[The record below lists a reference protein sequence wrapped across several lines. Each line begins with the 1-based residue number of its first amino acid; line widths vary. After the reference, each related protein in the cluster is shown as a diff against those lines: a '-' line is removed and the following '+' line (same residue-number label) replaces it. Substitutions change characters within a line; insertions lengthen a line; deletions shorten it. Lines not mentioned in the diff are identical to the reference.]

1 MTDSESAGEA
11 SRGRDWLRLLLLN
24 SLGALVAFSIAL
36 QDATT
41 SWQGR
46 NRVFVI
52 SLVYANC
59 IGVVASF
66 LVPRLLKL
74 SPAAAAQFVLRIMG
88 LAVATAIGI
97 LIGATLLVAVG
108 LIPTSQYR
116 VFAIPTHWPPYA
128 LPTILAVGFGIS
140 LYEAMRSELEAATLR
155 LRTKERDEARARQT
169 AAEAQLSALEARVQ
183 PHFLFNTLNS
193 IASLIPDDPAAAER
207 MVGQLSALMR
217 SSLESEGARAVPLA
231 DELRVVD
238 AYLGIERA
246 RFGARLRCDVSIG
259 EGVGNVAVPRLSVQT
274 LVENAVKYAVSSRR
288 EGASVWVRTST
299 ADGRARIEV
308 ADDGPGFAPEQTR
321 SGHGL
326 DLLRSR
332 LALLFDGQASLTI
345 DSRPGAT
352 SVVME
357 VPAP

>member
-1 MTDSESAGEA
+1 MTDRESTGEV
-11 SRGRDWLRLLLLN
+11 SRGRDWLRLLLMN
-24 SLGALVAFSIAL
+24 SIGALVAFGIAL

-46 NRVFVI
+46 NRILLI

-59 IGVVASF
+59 IGLVASF
-66 LVPRLLKL
+66 VVPRLLKR
-74 SPAAAAQFVLRIMG
+74 STAPAAQFGLRIMG
-88 LAVATAIGI
+88 LSAATAVGI
-97 LIGATLLVAVG
+97 LIGATLLVAIG
-108 LIPTSQYR
+108 LIPPSQYR
-116 VFAIPTHWPPYA
+116 MFAIPTHWPPYA

-140 LYEAMRSELEAATLR
+140 LYETMRGELEAAALR
-155 LRTKERDEARARQT
+155 LRTKERDEARARQ
-169 AAEAQLSALEARVQ
+169 AVAEAQLSALEARVQ
-183 PHFLFNTLNS
+183 PHFLFNTLNA

-231 DELRVVD
+231 EELRIVD

-246 RFGARLRCDVSIG
+246 RFGPRLRCDVSVG
-259 EGVGNVAVPRLSVQT
+259 EIVDTVAVPRLSVQT
-274 LVENAVKYAVSSRR
+274 LVENAVKYAVSPRR

-299 ADGRARIEV
+299 AGGRARIEV
-308 ADDGPGFAPEQTR
+308 ADDGPGFDPEQAHA
-321 SGHGL
+321 GHGL

-345 DSRPGAT
+345 SSRPGAT

-357 VPAP
+357 VPAR